1 MWLGYWNLNSIWL
14 LCFQELWILF
24 FSPKPLKSGKYP
36 SWLPKWLSSNES
48 ARQCRTHRFDP
59 WVGKIPGEGNGY
71 PLQYSCLGNPMDR
84 GAWRATVHGVRKSWT
99 RLGDE
104 TRRTAPF
111 LACRQHGLVCQY
123 VVPTKRRETLSH
135 SPPFTEGRL
144 RSQKNEGVPQPDS
157 ETGFLCPA
165 CHCPLLLAVII
176 AFSGRR
182 HGIFVEM
189 PPHNHWEYKWDKTV
203 FYLTLY

>member
-1 MWLGYWNLNSIWL
+1 MWLEYWNLNSIWL

-36 SWLPKWLSSNES
+36 SWFPKWLSSNES
-48 ARQCRTHRFDP
+48 ACQCRTHRFDP
-59 WVGKIPGEGNGY
+59 WVGKIPRRRNGY
-71 PLQYSCLGNPMDR
+71 PLQYSCLENPMDR
-84 GAWRATVHGVRKSWT
+84 GAWRATVHGVKKSWM

-104 TRRTAPF
+104 TRTAPF

-123 VVPTKRRETLSH
+123 VVQSKRNSESLS
-135 SPPFTEGRL
+135 SFYRRQGEV
-144 RSQKNEGVPQPDS
+144 SEKNEGVPQPDS

-182 HGIFVEM
+182 HGIFVDM
-189 PPHNHWEYKWDKTV
+189 PPQS
-203 FYLTLY
+203 LRI